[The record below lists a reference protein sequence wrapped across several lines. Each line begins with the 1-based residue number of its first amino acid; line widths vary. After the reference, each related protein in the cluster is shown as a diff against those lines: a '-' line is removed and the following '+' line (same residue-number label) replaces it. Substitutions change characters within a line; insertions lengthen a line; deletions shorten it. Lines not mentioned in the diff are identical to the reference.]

1 MEIILDMG
9 RDTVHSLE
17 EIAAKEDKKT
27 DIVALEMIAMGIRLY
42 KASQEKSEETNDID
56 MVRNILKTSLSNQE
70 LLGEI
75 LSIIFN
81 KERSRLGAYDAETAI
96 KMADKLSEKY
106 MVYGSIPPASGRT
119 MPLTGVYIIAQSEPN
134 LMLFHD

>member
-1 MEIILDMG
+1 MEMILYMG
-9 RDTVHSLE
+9 RDIVHSLE
-17 EIAAKEDKKT
+17 EIAAREDKKT

-42 KASQEKSEETNDID
+42 KASQLKNEDNNDID
-56 MVRNILKTSLSNQE
+56 MIRNILKSSLINQE
-70 LLGEI
+70 LLSEI

-106 MVYGSIPPASGRT
+106 ILGGER
-119 MPLTGVYIIAQSEPN
+119 L
-134 LMLFHD
+134 

>member
-1 MEIILDMG
+1 MEMILDMG
-9 RDTVHSLE
+9 RDIVHSLE
-17 EIAAKEDKKT
+17 EIAAKEGKKT

-42 KASQEKSEETNDID
+42 KASKEKSEEINDID
-56 MVRNILKTSLSNQE
+56 MVRNILKTSLANQE

-106 MVYGSIPPASGRT
+106 ILGGER
-119 MPLTGVYIIAQSEPN
+119 L
-134 LMLFHD
+134 